1 MADLREKLAR
11 LICEAIGD
19 DWHREAEDGLIE
31 AYGPVADQIIAALPE
46 LLVTPERVERAQPR
60 RPCRRRRR
68 RSGVRNR
75 AARLTRCRGW
85 STSGPR
91 NWLR

>member
-46 LLVTPERVERAQPR
+46 LLVTEETAYRALCEFCGVR
-60 RPCRRRRR
+60 AANYMRRRYPED
-68 RSGVRNR
+68 VELMKR
-75 AARLTRCRGW
+75 ALTAALTEPGDR
-85 STSGPR
+85 
-91 NWLR
+91 